1 MEAAVRALLQG
12 HEHADAL
19 CALWALE
26 ASRGQ
31 QALASAARELAN
43 AKEFAARELES
54 AVRELA
60 HANASAA
67 RELES
72 AARELAHAKESA
84 AREREVL
91 VQARDI
97 AVGALRSARES
108 NERALESMR
117 AERAARGAGDIA
129 EDAQRSASESYARAL
144 ESMRAA
150 RAVRGA
156 GEGRGPTGRVRHWG
170 IAERIARMMDELPE
184 PKGDAPVPRA

>member
-97 AVGALRSARES
+97 AVGA
-108 NERALESMR
+108 
-117 AERAARGAGDIA
+117 
-129 EDAQRSASESYARAL
+129 QRSASESYARAL